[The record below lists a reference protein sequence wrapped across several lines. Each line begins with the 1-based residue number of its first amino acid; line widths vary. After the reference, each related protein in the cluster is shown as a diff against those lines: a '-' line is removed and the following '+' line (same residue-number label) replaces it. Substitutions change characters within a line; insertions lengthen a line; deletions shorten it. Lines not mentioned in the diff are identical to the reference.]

1 MAEDPAARVWQRVAT
16 FHLVC
21 LGWLFFR
28 ADSIATALGMLGRLV
43 TSFGPAPAVTPLV
56 LLVIAGM
63 LAAQFLPR
71 DMPARLQDGFSHL
84 RPAAQGAILG
94 GVLFAI
100 TTLGP
105 QGVAPFIY
113 FRF

>member
-1 MAEDPAARVWQRVAT
+1 VT

-21 LGWLFFR
+21 LGWVFFR
-28 ADSIATALGMLGRLV
+28 ADSFGVAAQMLGRLG
-43 TSFGPAPAVTPLV
+43 TAFGPAPAVTPLLV
-56 LLVIAGM
+56 LVIAGTIA
-63 LAAQFLPR
+63 LQYLPKEL
-71 DMPARLQDGFSHL
+71 PALVQDRFSQL
-84 RPAAQGAILG
+84 RPAAQGVALAG
-94 GVLFAI
+94 ALFLI

>member
-1 MAEDPAARVWQRVAT
+1 MDDSSSSQALQRVAT

-28 ADSIATALGMLGRLV
+28 ADSVETALSMLGRLF
-43 TSFGPAPAVTPLV
+43 TAFGPAPLVTPLV

-63 LAAQFLPR
+63 LLAQYIPR
-71 DMPARLQDGFSHL
+71 DVPAVLQDRFSQL
-84 RPAAQGAILG
+84 RPVAQGAVLA

-100 TTLGP
+100 TSLGP